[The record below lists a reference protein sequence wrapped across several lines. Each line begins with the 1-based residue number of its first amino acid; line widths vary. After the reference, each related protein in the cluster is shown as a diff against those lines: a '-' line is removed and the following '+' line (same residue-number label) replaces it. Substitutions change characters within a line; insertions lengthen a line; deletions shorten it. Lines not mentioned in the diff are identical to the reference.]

1 MSVVEF
7 GFNVVICV
15 VAWLIV
21 VWVFKKTPFY
31 KRNEDTLFFLGT
43 GYWTTIII
51 SMAVRL
57 FS

>member
-31 KRNEDTLFFLGT
+31 KRNEDHPFLFGDGLLDNDHYFDG
-43 GYWTTIII
+43 
-51 SMAVRL
+51 S
-57 FS
+57 